1 MAGGGG
7 MAKGWKVVTAGG
19 GHRSGSVTDLVKG
32 REMAMGCEVTT
43 EKEVA
48 PDWDVVSGWSR
59 QILVGGHR
67 RLWGNLRQGGR

>member
-1 MAGGGG
+1 

-19 GHRSGSVTDLVKG
+19 GHRSGSVTDWGLVKG

-43 EKEVA
+43 EKEVV

-59 QILVGGHR
+59 QILVNGHR